1 MFLISGFLIG
11 IVGSLHC
18 ATMCGPLVMAINYNQ
33 KSWSRNLLYHGGRVT
48 TYILIGIFFGLLGE
62 GFALVGWQKWL
73 SIVLG
78 LILAGV
84 TFFPHL
90 KGNTISGTWLTAI
103 LVPMKKR
110 LLKAVNS
117 NRIATLFMLGMLNGL
132 LPCGM
137 VYVAISTSLA
147 ASDLYHAAMIMAGFG
162 IGTFPLLMTIAL
174 GSKFFTKTVAQY
186 RYVIPVFTMII
197 ASMLIIRGLELNIPY
212 LSPVLNMI
220 GGDAEITTCGTPK

>member
-18 ATMCGPLVMAINYNQ
+18 ATMCGPLVMAFNYNQ
-33 KSWSRNLLYHGGRVT
+33 KSWLRNLLYHGGRVT
-48 TYILIGIFFGLLGE
+48 TYILIGLAFGILGE
-62 GFALVGWQKWL
+62 GFALVGWQRWL
-73 SIVLG
+73 SIGLG
-78 LILAGV
+78 IILAVV

-90 KGNTISGTWLTAI
+90 KANTMADRWLANI

-110 LLKAVNS
+110 LLKAVNTNKS
-117 NRIATLFMLGMLNGL
+117 ATLFTLGMLNGL

-147 ASDLYHAAMIMAGFG
+147 VSDLYSAAMVMSGFG
-162 IGTFPLLMTIAL
+162 LGTLPLLMTIAM
-174 GSKFFTKTVAQY
+174 GSKLISKTVAQY
-186 RYVIPVFTMII
+186 RYVIPVFTIII

-212 LSPVLNMI
+212 LSPVLNMM
-220 GGDAEITTCGTPK
+220 GGTEITTCGTMP